1 MGRPSGLTGRRLSC
15 KGAKNQVG
23 GVDKEDALSAL
34 FKEAVCQELLM
45 GTMHLLIAFERVKQ
59 SLNTPKLNAIIGH
72 GTAEVVVSTQIVVT
86 G

>member
-1 MGRPSGLTGRRLSC
+1 
-15 KGAKNQVG
+15 
-23 GVDKEDALSAL
+23 
-34 FKEAVCQELLM
+34 M